1 MYQYQKPIS
10 EDQAATPVLNLS
22 DMVEP
27 TNKLRRLSRLI
38 NWKLLSDSFFTNFNA
53 SQSQSPRMIF
63 ALLYLQ
69 AKEKVS
75 CEELMERWLVTPEWQ
90 YFCGETTLKNTYP
103 MHPSVLSI
111 WSREL
116 GVNGS
121 KLMCAA
127 LSPSFADIRIH

>member
-1 MYQYQKPIS
+1 MYQYQKSPSYESINNPS
-10 EDQAATPVLNLS
+10 LKLV

-27 TNKLRRLSRLI
+27 TNKLRRLARLV
-38 NWKLLSDSFFTNFNA
+38 NWRLLNTSFSKHF
-53 SQSQSPRMIF
+53 QSTRSPSSRMIF

-69 AKEKVS
+69 AKENVS
-75 CEELMERWLVTPEWQ
+75 SEELLERWLVTPEWQ
-90 YFCGETTLKNTYP
+90 YFCGETTLQDAYP
-103 MHPSVLSI
+103 LHPSALSI

-127 LSPSFADIRIH
+127 LSPSFAEMSVH

>member
-1 MYQYQKPIS
+1 MYQYQKSPSYESIS
-10 EDQAATPVLNLS
+10 NPSLKLV

-27 TNKLRRLSRLI
+27 TNKLRRLARLV
-38 NWKLLSDSFFTNFNA
+38 NWRLLNTSFSKHF
-53 SQSQSPRMIF
+53 QSTRSPSSRMIF

-69 AKEKVS
+69 AKENVS
-75 CEELMERWLVTPEWQ
+75 SEELLERWLVTPEWQ
-90 YFCGETTLKNTYP
+90 YFCGETTLQDTYP
-103 MHPSVLSI
+103 LHPSVLSI

-127 LSPSFADIRIH
+127 LSPSFAEMSVH

>member
-1 MYQYQKPIS
+1 MYQHQKSPS
-10 EDQAATPVLNLS
+10 YERLDTPSLQLN

-27 TNKLRRLSRLI
+27 TNKLRRLARLI
-38 NWKLLSDSFFTNFNA
+38 NWKLLSTSFTSNF
-53 SQSQSPRMIF
+53 QSAQSPSPRMIF

-69 AKEKVS
+69 AKEQITY
-75 CEELMERWLVTPEWQ
+75 EELLERWLVTPEWQ
-90 YFCGETTLKNTYP
+90 YFCGETTLKDTYP
-103 MHPSVLSI
+103 VHPSALSI

-127 LSPSFADIRIH
+127 LSPSFADMSVH